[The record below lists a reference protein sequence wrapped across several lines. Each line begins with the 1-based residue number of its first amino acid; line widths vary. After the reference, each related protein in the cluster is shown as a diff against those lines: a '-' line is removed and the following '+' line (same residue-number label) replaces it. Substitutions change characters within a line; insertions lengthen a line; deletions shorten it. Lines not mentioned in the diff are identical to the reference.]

1 MLRAMKRASSV
12 HALLCSVFLLPA
24 FACDKTKADDSQTP
38 DNGGKKPAALALS
51 SEHPVGK
58 DVVAIVDTTV
68 DPCDDF
74 YQFACGGWIAT
85 TKLPDDKPR
94 WGRGFG
100 ELSDSNNA
108 VLQDILA
115 KDQDRAGKYFAA
127 CMDEPAIN
135 TAGIAPL
142 QPMLTKIDKLKDKDT
157 KALFKLLGEFDGSV
171 GIGAFFSFGLSLDF
185 EQPSLHIAD
194 LGQGGTGLP
203 DRSFYLDE
211 AKKQQ
216 VLPAYQAHIARML
229 GFLGYAPADAEAAA
243 VRVIA
248 LETEIAKLQK
258 SPEDMRDPATVYHR
272 WDRKG
277 VEKESKLPWAVYF
290 KALGAPNIQ
299 LINVSNPEFV
309 TGLPQLISSADPAA
323 VKDYLRFMLIG
334 STADLLSDE
343 IVAANFEFVAALT
356 GAKQLSPRWERCVGA
371 TNGVLGDLV
380 SKQFI
385 ERSFPGDSKDIAL
398 DMIRR
403 IEAAFVGSL
412 PQLTWM
418 DDATRAAAVGKME
431 KIDNR
436 IGFPDKWRTYDGL
449 AVSGDYFKDTV
460 GARTWWSKYLI
471 GKVGTQVDE
480 TEWSWPASIVNASYN
495 PLQNEMQFP
504 AGILQPPFFN
514 KDFPKAMNFGA
525 MGMVMGHELS
535 HGFDD
540 QGRKFDADGV
550 MREWWAPEVATRY
563 DERTQCIVD
572 TYDKI
577 EVQPGVKLKGELT
590 LGENIADFGGIK
602 QAFMAYRAWAAESGG
617 EPAIV
622 EGLTNEQLL
631 FVAYAQSWCTISS
644 PEIDALLAT
653 VDPHSP
659 PKFRVNVPLA
669 NLPAFW
675 ETFSC
680 GEGTPMHAENACE
693 VW

>member
-1 MLRAMKRASSV
+1 MTRRALPYT
-12 HALLCSVFLLPA
+12 LLLLPLL
-24 FACDKTKADDSQTP
+24 FSACDKTKADESQDP
-38 DNGGKKPAALALS
+38 EAGDKGKSGPKLALA
-51 SEHPVGK
+51 SEHPIGK
-58 DVVAIVDTTV
+58 QVVDIVDPTV
-68 DPCDDF
+68 DPCEDF

-108 VLQDILA
+108 VLKDILE
-115 KDQDRAGKYFAA
+115 KDQDRAGKFYTA
-127 CMDEPAIN
+127 CMNDTAIN

-142 QPMLTKIDKLKDKDT
+142 KPMLGKIDKLKDKDP
-157 KALFKLLGEFDGSV
+157 KALFKLLGELDGTV
-171 GIGAFFSFGLSLDF
+171 GLGAFFSFGLSLDF
-185 EQPSLHIAD
+185 AEPSLHIAD

-203 DRSFYLDE
+203 DRSFYLDP

-216 VLPAYQAHIARML
+216 VLPAYQAHVGRML

-243 VRVIA
+243 ARVIA
-248 LETEIAKLQK
+248 LETKLAELQK
-258 SPEDMRDPATVYHR
+258 APEDMREPESVYHR

-277 VEKESKLPWAVYF
+277 VEAKSKLPWATYF
-290 KALGAPNIQ
+290 KALGTPKLE
-299 LINVSNPEFV
+299 LINVSNPEFI
-309 TGLPQLISSADPAA
+309 TGLPQLIAEADPVA
-323 VKDYLRFMLIG
+323 VKDYLRFMLIS
-334 STADLLSDE
+334 STANLLSDE
-343 IVAANFEFVAALT
+343 IVDANFQFTAALT
-356 GAKQLSPRWERCVGA
+356 GAKQLSPRWERCVGS
-371 TNGVLGDLV
+371 TNAVLGDLV

-385 ERSFPGDSKDIAL
+385 DRTFPSDSKDIAL

-403 IEAAFVGSL
+403 IEAAFVASL
-412 PQLTWM
+412 PQLSWM
-418 DDATRAAAVGKME
+418 DDATRTAAVGKME

-436 IGFPDKWRTYDGL
+436 IGYPDKWRTYEGL
-449 AVSGDYFKDTV
+449 AVSGDYFQDTL
-460 GARTWWSKYLI
+460 GARTWWSKFQL

-480 TEWSWPASIVNASYN
+480 AEWNWPASIVNAGYN

-540 QGRKFDADGV
+540 QGRKFDGDGV
-550 MREWWAPEVATRY
+550 MREWWAPEVASRY
-563 DERTQCIVD
+563 TERTQCIVD
-572 TYDKI
+572 TYDAI
-577 EVQPGVKLKGELT
+577 EVQPGVKLNGKLT

-602 QAFMAYRAWAAESGG
+602 QAYMAYTKWASEGGG
-617 EPAIV
+617 ETPIV

-659 PKFRVNVPLA
+659 PKSRVNVPLA
-669 NLPAFW
+669 HLPAFW
-675 ETFSC
+675 STFSC
-680 GEGTPMHAENACE
+680 GEGTKMHAENACE